1 MPLDEK
7 EVFEVLAMFEKSDWE
22 EIHLE
27 SGEFKLTVSKRGRPQ
42 ASVTASAVTAPHAV
56 YPSKTGA
63 PTAAAIAKPAPTA
76 KPAPPAEPVDPSWVG
91 VRSPTLGTFY
101 VAPKP
106 GAPPFVTVGQQIG
119 EDDTVAIVEV
129 MKLMNHV
136 KAGVAGT
143 VARIAAANGDL
154 VEFEQVL
161 VWIDPANA

>member
-7 EVFEVLAMFEKSDWE
+7 EVFEVLALFEKSDWE

-42 ASVTASAVTAPHAV
+42 ASATTSAARTR
-56 YPSKTGA
+56 STTSDA
-63 PTAAAIAKPAPTA
+63 PTAAAAAASAA

-106 GAPPFVTVGQQIG
+106 GAPPFVTVGQKIG

-129 MKLMNHV
+129 MKLMNQV
-136 KAGVAGT
+136 KAGVAGI
-143 VARIAAANGDL
+143 VARIAAANGEL

-161 VWIDPANA
+161 VWIDPGPA

>member
-7 EVFEVLAMFEKSDWE
+7 EVFEVLALFEKSDWE

-27 SGEFKLTVSKRGRPQ
+27 SGDFKLTVSKRGRPQ
-42 ASVTASAVTAPHAV
+42 GIATTSAVAARPNA
-56 YPSKTGA
+56 SGS
-63 PTAAAIAKPAPTA
+63 TAAATATSTPAA

-101 VAPKP
+101 AAPKP
-106 GAPPFVTVGQQIG
+106 GEPPFVTVGQKIG

-143 VARIAAANGDL
+143 VARVAAANGEL

-161 VWIDPANA
+161 VWVDPGPA

>member
-1 MPLDEK
+1 MALDEK
-7 EVFEVLAMFEKSDWE
+7 EVFEVLALFEKSDWE

-42 ASVTASAVTAPHAV
+42 ASVGTSSVRSTTSIAPAS
-56 YPSKTGA
+56 
-63 PTAAAIAKPAPTA
+63 TAATTATQAPAAKAL
-76 KPAPPAEPVDPSWVG
+76 PPAEPVDPSWVG

-101 VAPKP
+101 IAPKP
-106 GAPPFVTVGQQIG
+106 GAPPFVTVGQKIG

-143 VARIAAANGDL
+143 VARLAATNGEL

-161 VWIDPANA
+161 VWIDPGNG